1 MSEENNIN
9 DILGVSETP
18 KDSFRI
24 FDKIP
29 GDKNETTALGDNA
42 AEKIIAILAYILL
55 IGGCIGA
62 VISGSI
68 MMGNYRTEGAG
79 VIVLIG
85 GVLSSIISWAF
96 LMVVANISNNIR
108 QIKHELQKKNKA

>member
-18 KDSFRI
+18 KEACRI
-24 FDKIP
+24 FDKIAE
-29 GDKNETTALGDNA
+29 GKNKTTTLGDNA

-55 IGGCIGA
+55 IGGCIVA
-62 VISGSI
+62 IIFGSI
-68 MMGNYRTEGAG
+68 LMDNYRTEGVG
-79 VIVLIG
+79 VLVLLG

-96 LMVVANISNNIR
+96 LMVIANISNNIR
-108 QIKHELQKKNKA
+108 QIKHELQKRN